1 MPKKTDLITDV
12 QLRNLHKSE
21 KPVSGKATGH
31 FPGLTI
37 THSKAGTTTWIYRY
51 RFGGKQR
58 ELTIGNYPDVPI
70 KAAVKAATEASLK
83 VKGGTDPALEK
94 VRGKITRAADKTL
107 AELARDYME
116 VTFPSL
122 RPNTIRQRK
131 NLIEKEIVPALGRL
145 PAREITEQDLIGLIR
160 TVGKKRG
167 IQLASRT
174 LTALD
179 QIFDRAFILHLIPKS
194 PCPKSSTIKAIF
206 GNEPKPKKRDFYL
219 FEDELRALLA
229 GMGDSSNADAVR
241 ILLSTAVRI
250 RELTEATWSEF
261 DLDAALWRIPEDRK
275 KESREFLCPLSTFA
289 MDAFRRLKEKSNGSP
304 WVLPARHRHAK
315 TPHISDCTL
324 RVFIDAHVKKSP
336 DTIRRFT
343 PHDCRD
349 TARTHLSMMGI
360 DARIAER
367 CLSHATGSQIER
379 IYNHDKETHAIRNAF
394 NLLSDFLT
402 ACETG
407 APWQSRD
414 NIIQLRSVTG
424 G

>member
-1 MPKKTDLITDV
+1 MPKTTDLITDV
-12 QLRNLHKSE
+12 QLRNLHKSG
-21 KPVSGKATGH
+21 KPVAGRATGH

-70 KAAVKAATEASLK
+70 KAATKAATEASLK
-83 VKGGTDPALEK
+83 VKEGIDPALEK

-107 AELARDYME
+107 AELARDYMDK
-116 VTFPSL
+116 TFPSL
-122 RPNTIRQRK
+122 EENTIRQRK
-131 NLIEKEIVPALGRL
+131 DLIENSIIPSLGRM
-145 PAREITEQDLIGLIR
+145 PAREITAPEIIELLR
-160 TVGKKRG
+160 TVGEKRSR
-167 IQLASRT
+167 QMAERT

-179 QIFDRAFILHLIPKS
+179 QIFDRAVTLHLIPAS
-194 PCPKSSTIKAIF
+194 PCPKKSTIKALF
-206 GNEPKPKKRDFYL
+206 GNEPKPEMEKIYL
-219 FEDELRALLA
+219 SEDELRALLS
-229 GMGDSSNADAVR
+229 GLGYSSNADAVR

-250 RELTEATWSEF
+250 RELTEAPWSEV
-261 DLDAALWRIPEDRK
+261 DLDAALWRIPVDRK
-275 KESREFLCPLSTFA
+275 KEDREFICPLSPFA
-289 MDAFRRLKEKSNGSP
+289 MAAFQRLKERSNGSP
-304 WVLPARHRHAK
+304 WVLPARHRHAT

-324 RVFIDAHVKKSP
+324 RAFIHAYVKKSP

-343 PHDCRD
+343 PHDCRH
-349 TARTHLSMMGI
+349 TVSTHLSLMGI
-360 DARIAER
+360 DHRTGEL
-367 CLSHATGSQIER
+367 CLNHATGTQIER

-414 NIIQLRSVTG
+414 NIIQLHSNAG
-424 G
+424 